1 MSTRID
7 TSPDLIEAAGRAT
20 VYALLATGFAVPGAQ
35 RLALLETSLLP
46 ATAVLELPVPLGDG
60 LRELATELP
69 SGVDAWR
76 DEHIVLFP
84 PITSPDAPS
93 YETAYR
99 GDGIFQQTALLADIA
114 GFYRAHGLRAGGSEK
129 ERLDH
134 ITVELEFMAVLA
146 RKSFTSLRAGQVE
159 NAEICTDMAALFLRD
174 HLGCWAPAYGRRV
187 ATVSASRWYRALG
200 RLLTDWVE
208 MDMASESVRPT
219 EVVEEPLPF
228 EPPDDGSCGPCGVP
242 EGGAVQ

>member
-7 TSPDLIEAAGRAT
+7 TSSDLIEAAGRAT
-20 VYALLATGFAVPGAQ
+20 VYALLASGFAVPSAHS
-35 RLALLETSLLP
+35 LALLETSLLP
-46 ATAVLELPVPLGDG
+46 ATAVLELSVSLGDA
-60 LRELATELP
+60 LRESAAELP
-69 SGVDAWR
+69 PDVDAWR
-76 DEHIVLFP
+76 DDHIVLFP

-99 GDGIFQQTALLADIA
+99 GDGIFQQTAILADIG

-146 RKSFTSLRAGQVE
+146 RKTFISLRSSHVE
-159 NAEICTDMAALFLRD
+159 NTEICTDMAALFLRD
-174 HLGCWAPAYGRRV
+174 HLGCWATAYGRRV
-187 ATVSASRWYRALG
+187 ATVSTSPWYRSLG
-200 RLLTDWVE
+200 RLLTVWLE
-208 MDMASESVRPT
+208 ADMESESVDPI
-219 EVVEEPLPF
+219 EMVEEPLPF

-242 EGGAVQ
+242 EWGGPQ

>member
-1 MSTRID
+1 MSTRIE
-7 TSPDLIEAAGRAT
+7 TSNDLIEAAGRAT
-20 VYALLATGFAVPGAQ
+20 VYSLLANGFAVPGAS
-35 RLALLETSLLP
+35 RLALLETTLLP
-46 ATAVLELPVPLGDG
+46 ATAVLELPASLSHPLG
-60 LRELATELP
+60 ELAGELP
-69 SGVDAWR
+69 ANVEAWR
-76 DEHIVLFP
+76 DDHIALFP

-99 GDGIFQQTALLADIA
+99 GDGIFQQTALLADIG

-146 RKSFTSLRAGQVE
+146 RKAFVSLRSGQVE
-159 NAEICTDMAALFLRD
+159 NTEICTDMAALFLQD

-187 ATVSASRWYRALG
+187 STVSASPWYRGLG
-200 RLLTDWVE
+200 RLLTAWLE
-208 MDMASESVRPT
+208 MEMESEAVTPV

-242 EGGAVQ
+242 EGGVVQ